1 MPCDADAATRGI
13 ASPVS
18 AEPDDAGL
26 SGSGETMA
34 QIGCGSTS
42 ECSDDFR
49 TLSSTR
55 CHRSR
60 NQVVSLVVNVTSCP
74 LLQTWATTS
83 EASPV
88 LRQELREGDRC
99 GVALCPVAL
108 GQIVRFACRAFM
120 TPTANFSRG
129 LRTIYMCVNG
139 KTDASELVSR
149 VVRPACVRSPGHDLS
164 VRRER

>member
-34 QIGCGSTS
+34 QVGCGSIG
-42 ECSDDFR
+42 ECSDDSR
-49 TLSSTR
+49 TLLSTR
-55 CHRSR
+55 CHRLR
-60 NQVVSLVVNVTSCP
+60 NQAISLVVNVTSRP

-83 EASPV
+83 ETSPV
-88 LRQELREGDRC
+88 LCQELREGDCC
-99 GVALCPVAL
+99 GVAPLPCRSRA
-108 GQIVRFACRAFM
+108 IVRFTCHAFM
-120 TPTANFSRG
+120 TLTANFLRG
-129 LRTIYMCVNG
+129 LRTIYMSVNG

-149 VVRPACVRSPGHDLS
+149 AIRPAYV
-164 VRRER
+164 